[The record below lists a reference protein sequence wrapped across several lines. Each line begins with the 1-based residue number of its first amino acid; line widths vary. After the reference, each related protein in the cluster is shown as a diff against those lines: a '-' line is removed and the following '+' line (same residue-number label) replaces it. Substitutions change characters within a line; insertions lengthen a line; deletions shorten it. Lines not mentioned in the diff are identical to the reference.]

1 LRRVADTQLAQQQST
16 QLLQLRRI
24 ITENQASFDKLSN
37 YNKVIKLF
45 EIQRMLADAGI
56 CSR

>member
-1 LRRVADTQLAQQQST
+1 VSDSQLAQQQST

-24 ITENQASFDKLSN
+24 VNENQTQFETLTN

-45 EIQRMLADAGI
+45 ELEKMLADAGI
-56 CSR
+56 CR

>member
-56 CSR
+56 CR